1 MNPETVQSRLLD
13 DDDREILPRP
23 LAGPLPEPQEQQR
36 QPRNVTAGNRIL
48 RHLLAAAWQERC
60 DQPART
66 TEFQRDEDRAKIGTD
81 GGLTFGL
88 MIVHHH
94 LQSGYVS
101 SSTLPERGPPSTPI
115 GSGRINTRRSPS
127 PWGSLRRAR
136 PISTASCAALFRTAS
151 PPSA

>member
-1 MNPETVQSRLLD
+1 MNSEAVQSRLLD
-13 DDDREILPRP
+13 DDDREILARP
-23 LAGPLPEPQEQQR
+23 LAGPLPEPQEQHR
-36 QPRNVTAGNRIL
+36 QPPNVTAGNRML
-48 RHLLAAAWQERC
+48 RHLLAAAWRERC

-88 MIVHHH
+88 MILHHH

-115 GSGRINTRRSPS
+115 GSGRAASRHRRWSSDRKRRP
-127 PWGSLRRAR
+127 GS
-136 PISTASCAALFRTAS
+136 CAS
-151 PPSA
+151 PPGRAGDN

>member
-13 DDDREILPRP
+13 DDDREILARP
-23 LAGPLPEPQEQQR
+23 LAGPFPEPQEQQR
-36 QPRNVTAGNRIL
+36 QPRNVTAGNRML
-48 RHLLAAAWQERC
+48 RHLLAAAWRERC

-88 MIVHHH
+88 MILHHH

-115 GSGRINTRRSPS
+115 GSGR
-127 PWGSLRRAR
+127 G
-136 PISTASCAALFRTAS
+136 ASCSRSFRIATKCYS
-151 PPSA
+151 R